1 MKKGKGISIRIKI
14 IIVTIIFMGV
24 LTDIIVNI
32 GVNLYYESV
41 INSYIMYTDTVLEYA
56 YRVADKYSFGDM
68 IRERTMPDEYEEM
81 RMELNNIKDS
91 SKIEYLYAIYFDDID
106 DLNSLHYAI
115 NAKTQEELKSGKPLS
130 EIYTYMG
137 KPCEEGAFTK
147 ETLEILQTAVKSK
160 KKDNGTIQDYSEG
173 YGYMLNGYRVIFDK
187 NNEAVGIVCVEINTN
202 RISNSVKKF
211 EKIFYIVDFAL
222 TGVAIILFLLIVRR
236 YFVTPILKIAA
247 NSKAFVDKMKSNAEP
262 EELIYEDVGFKIG
275 GELALLSDNVKSL
288 ADGVSSYMT
297 NLRTVTAERERI
309 NTELDLACK
318 IQAHV
323 LPRSFNIVEGE
334 GKVDIY
340 ASMTPAKEVGGDFY
354 DFFLIDDD
362 HLGLVMADVSG
373 KGIPAA
379 LFMMMSKYIIYNV
392 AMRKHSPKRVLE
404 RTNDLICANNEDDM
418 FVTVWFGILEISTG
432 KVTAA
437 NAGHEYPIIRKP
449 SGEYE
454 LLKDKHGFVVGIME
468 GVRYTEYEFV
478 LEQGAELFVYTDGVP
493 EATNADKKLF
503 GTDRLIE
510 AMNKSKSTDAKS
522 LLENVKQAVDEF
534 VGEAE
539 QFDDLTM
546 MGLKMK

>member
-24 LTDIIVNI
+24 LTDIIANI
-32 GVNLYYESV
+32 GVNLYYESA

-56 YRVADKYSFGDM
+56 YRVTDKYSFGDM
-68 IRERTMPDEYEEM
+68 IKERAMPDEYEEM
-81 RMELNNIKDS
+81 RLELNNIKDS
-91 SKIEYLYAIYFDDID
+91 SRIEYLYAVYFDDAD

-115 NAKTQEELKSGKPLS
+115 NAKTQEELKVGKPLS

-147 ETLEILQTAVKSK
+147 NTLEILQNAIKSK
-160 KKDNGTIQDYSEG
+160 KRDNGSIQDYSEG
-173 YGYMLNGYRVIFDK
+173 YGYMLNGYRVIYDK
-187 NNEAVGIVCVEINTN
+187 NDEAVGIVCVEIDTN
-202 RISNSVKKF
+202 RISKSVNKF

-222 TGVAIILFLLIVRR
+222 TAIVIILFLLIVRR

-247 NSKAFVDKMKSNAEP
+247 NSKAFVDKMNSNTEP
-262 EELIYEDVGFKIG
+262 EELVYEDVGFKIG

-309 NTELDLACK
+309 STELELACK

-323 LPRSFNIVEGE
+323 LPRSFDIFEDG
-334 GKVDIY
+334 GKIDIY

-379 LFMMMSKYIIYNV
+379 LFMMMSKYVINNI
-392 AMRKHSPKRVLE
+392 AMRKHSPKSVLE

-449 SGEYE
+449 TGEYE

-468 GVRYTEYEFV
+468 GVKYTEYEFV
-478 LEQGAELFVYTDGVP
+478 LEQGAELFLYTDGVP
-493 EATNADKKLF
+493 EATNADRKLF
-503 GTDRLIE
+503 GTDRLLE
-510 AMNKSKSTDAKS
+510 AMNKSESTDAKS
-522 LLENVKQAVDEF
+522 LLEKVKSAVDEF
-534 VGEAE
+534 VGDAE

-546 MGLKMK
+546 MGVRIK